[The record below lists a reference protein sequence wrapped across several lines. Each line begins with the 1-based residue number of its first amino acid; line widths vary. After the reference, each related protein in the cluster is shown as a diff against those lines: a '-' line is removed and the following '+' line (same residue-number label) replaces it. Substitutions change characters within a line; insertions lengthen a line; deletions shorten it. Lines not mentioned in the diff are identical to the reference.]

1 MTNRKVSFEICMIK
15 MVALSVVNWKEKFRY
30 EFRFGVGKVPFQ
42 NKNNSSLFSFT
53 QFFNRI
59 DRVKI

>member
-1 MTNRKVSFEICMIK
+1 MIK

>member
-1 MTNRKVSFEICMIK
+1 MIK

-30 EFRFGVGKVPFQ
+30 EFRYEFRFGGGKVPFQ